1 MGREGLHQRRIG
13 CGGGGADGAGAAA
26 GAGGAIGA
34 GAGAAIGA
42 GGGTLVV
49 RVCADAGAADGFAAA
64 AGVGAAAAGAGVL
77 PFLAVPEMALPAAC
91 RSLPMPSKVLQPATS
106 VAAPN
111 SAEMETSFF
120 MNDLFRSV

>member
-42 GGGTLVV
+42 GGTLVV
-49 RVCADAGAADGFAAA
+49 RVCAGAGAADGVAAG
-64 AGVGAAAAGAGVL
+64 AGVGVAAAGAGVL